1 MGDSVTPEVEVLS
14 NMIRQ
19 YFSQERSEEETIRA
33 LNHLRRVL
41 HEVSPFAQEPVDC
54 VLWVKADEVVAND
67 YNPNVMSSSEKK
79 LLKHSLEQDGFTQP
93 VVVSEEKEHY
103 LVVDGFHRQLLG
115 RKADTRKRL
124 KGCCQW
130 PVLIQRERD
139 RHHVLPQPYGITVPG
154 ENTR

>member
-14 NMIRQ
+14 NTIRQ

-67 YNPNVMSSSEKK
+67 YNPNVMSSSEKNC
-79 LLKHSLEQDGFTQP
+79 LNIHWSRMDSRSLWWF
-93 VVVSEEKEHY
+93 
-103 LVVDGFHRQLLG
+103 
-115 RKADTRKRL
+115 RKRRSIIWSWMVFIVSCWAG
-124 KGCCQW
+124 KR
-130 PVLIQRERD
+130 IREN
-139 RHHVLPQPYGITVPG
+139 V
-154 ENTR
+154 

>member
-79 LLKHSLEQDGFTQP
+79 LLKHSHWSRMDSRSLWWF
-93 VVVSEEKEHY
+93 
-103 LVVDGFHRQLLG
+103 
-115 RKADTRKRL
+115 RKRRSIIWSWMVFIVSCWAG
-124 KGCCQW
+124 KR
-130 PVLIQRERD
+130 IREN
-139 RHHVLPQPYGITVPG
+139 V
-154 ENTR
+154 